1 MNAPLRVSMA
11 AFAHKDSPTGY
22 GIVGVRIHEYLALAG
37 AQILPGTEFGWD
49 CVVAVSLPAAWPFPD
64 GKPQE
69 KMVWHTMFEVEPC
82 PPDWVGP
89 LNRCGLVWVP
99 SQHSA
104 RVFRE
109 AGVTAPI
116 MVSGYGIDPAMFY
129 PSDRADHSAPYTFLV
144 YGSALIGRKNV
155 LRAIQA
161 FVQADLPPDEAQLIV
176 KVAAGMS
183 DSYVQDE
190 HGKPYPN
197 IKVIAEDWRYMS
209 QVADL
214 LRSADCGIYLSAGEG
229 WGLQVTEQMATGLPV
244 ICHNVTGMAEFTNNE
259 TVLPVRSVGQERSSE
274 YEKRFGP
281 TQYWQYVPDMAQ
293 TIDLIRFAFYNR
305 EIAAQVGRN
314 AASYIH
320 ANHTWKLAG
329 EKAYHLLCRHFAK

>member
-1 MNAPLRVSMA
+1 MNAPLKIAMA
-11 AFAHKDSPTGY
+11 AFAHPDAPQGY
-22 GIVGVRIHEYLALAG
+22 SVIGVKIHEYLSLAG
-37 AQILPGTEFGWD
+37 AHIMPGQEFGWD
-49 CVVAVSLPAAWPFPD
+49 CIVAVSLPAAWPFEGGRTRSD
-64 GKPQE
+64 L
-69 KMVWHTMFEVEPC
+69 VWHTMFEVEPC

-89 LNRCGLVWVP
+89 LNRCGLVWAP

-116 MVSGYGIDPAMFY
+116 MISGYGVDPAMFY

-214 LRSADCGIYLSAGEG
+214 MRSADCGISLSAGEG
-229 WGLQVTEQMATGLPV
+229 FGLQPLESMATGLPV
-244 ICHNVTGMAEFTNNE
+244 ILHHNTG
-259 TVLPVRSVGQERSSE
+259 VLEYATPENSIPIYPDGRERSSE

-281 TQYWQYVPDMAQ
+281 TQYWQYVPDMVQ
-293 TIDLIRFAFYNR
+293 TVDMIRWAFANQDLARGIGAR
-305 EIAAQVGRN
+305 AAQDV
-314 AASYIH
+314 H
-320 ANHTWKLAG
+320 ANWTWAQAGARALKLLEAHYG
-329 EKAYHLLCRHFAK
+329 R